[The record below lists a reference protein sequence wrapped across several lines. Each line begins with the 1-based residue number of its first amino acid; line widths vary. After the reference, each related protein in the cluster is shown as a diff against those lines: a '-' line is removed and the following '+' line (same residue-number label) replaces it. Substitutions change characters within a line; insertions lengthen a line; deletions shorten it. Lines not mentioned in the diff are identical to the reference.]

1 MNEYSDFTD
10 FSIGLMNIISQE
22 YLLKIR
28 ENIEKNPQLLNNFPA
43 FLIKPEK
50 IVFYYSKTHL
60 AIEYI
65 GSERISELPIG
76 VDELEFEIFDYTL
89 SDDLFFENII
99 GFKYDCTRNGFSL
112 PLPPI
117 NENLIFPTNRGFDK
131 LFELG
136 WNFFA
141 QDMIFGM
148 NTPAPTFL
156 EGNFHRIV
164 NGFFFDSDGGFLKT
178 RHIKWMDVIPI
189 IYDDSNLETDS
200 LSINL
205 SFYSNLIEHDTNYK
219 YPIPDE
225 FRLEKL
231 PKINRFI
238 ELINSQN
245 IGETVITNF
254 LAKNENKFI
263 LTMHFGAKD
272 IYDELICEWQSEER
286 NNIKPD
292 FFVLQTDGY
301 ANIVEFKLPI
311 IKSKV
316 IVGKNN
322 RETFSSEINSYISQT
337 RVYETY
343 FDDPNN
349 RKWFENKYG
358 FKVHKPKRIL
368 IVGKRTDFKSEE
380 WREIKAD
387 FRNIEILTFD
397 DLIDG
402 TVAQFYR

>member
-1 MNEYSDFTD
+1 
-10 FSIGLMNIISQE
+10 
-22 YLLKIR
+22 
-28 ENIEKNPQLLNNFPA
+28 
-43 FLIKPEK
+43 
-50 IVFYYSKTHL
+50 
-60 AIEYI
+60 
-65 GSERISELPIG
+65 
-76 VDELEFEIFDYTL
+76 
-89 SDDLFFENII
+89 
-99 GFKYDCTRNGFSL
+99 
-112 PLPPI
+112 
-117 NENLIFPTNRGFDK
+117 
-131 LFELG
+131 
-136 WNFFA
+136 
-141 QDMIFGM
+141 MIQ
-148 NTPAPTFL
+148 
-156 EGNFHRIV
+156 
-164 NGFFFDSDGGFLKT
+164 
-178 RHIKWMDVIPI
+178 
-189 IYDDSNLETDS
+189 
-200 LSINL
+200 
-205 SFYSNLIEHDTNYK
+205 
-219 YPIPDE
+219 
-225 FRLEKL
+225 
-231 PKINRFI
+231 FI